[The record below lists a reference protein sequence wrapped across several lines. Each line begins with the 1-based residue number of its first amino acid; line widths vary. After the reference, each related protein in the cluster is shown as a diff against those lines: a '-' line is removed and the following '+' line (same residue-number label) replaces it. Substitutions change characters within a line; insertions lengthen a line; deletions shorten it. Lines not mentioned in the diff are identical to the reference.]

1 MEPKSSL
8 GRQVRERTAP
18 FACFEEKDSRACCAL
33 GLGWFCTYAS
43 LLTPTGS
50 CLQRRAAAFPSQGT
64 GWFPSFP
71 CVSPRLLSSPFPELL
86 PWGTASLAAS
96 GSARPLS
103 LCSIGQDVCPLLWWT
118 AVYVEVWSDREFCL
132 SWGPH
137 YFSSVEGRIR
147 KQRPRLADGLPAC
160 LFMSMDITCASAG
173 LIFGLFFFP
182 IWSLMCELMNFSMF
196 RGGFLDVLTEVKVTR
211 AVPNSTSPLI
221 ELKTLP
227 FFFFSFEMSIC
238 TFRQYVQAVF
248 WWFHGDIG
256 YFLGSWSEM
265 VFGGEPLFLIP
276 QALSPCPSHTFYS

>member
-1 MEPKSSL
+1 MNHWALHFCLTKASVTRTALARLYITLLLIVIGLCGAQELFGKASEGEDRSFCLLWGKGQQGMLCFGLGMILHVCLAANSHGKLLAEKSSCFPL
-8 GRQVRERTAP
+8 PRHRVIPVISLCFSAAP
-18 FACFEEKDSRACCAL
+18 A
-33 GLGWFCTYAS
+33 
-43 LLTPTGS
+43 
-50 CLQRRAAAFPSQGT
+50 
-64 GWFPSFP
+64 
-71 CVSPRLLSSPFPELL
+71 SPFPELL
-86 PWGTASLAAS
+86 PWGTASWAAS
-96 GSARPLS
+96 GSAHPLS

-118 AVYVEVWSDREFCL
+118 AVYVEVWSDRAFCL

-147 KQRPRLADGLPAC
+147 KQRLRLADDLLAC

-173 LIFGLFFFP
+173 LIFGLFFP

-238 TFRQYVQAVF
+238 TFRQYV
-248 WWFHGDIG
+248 
-256 YFLGSWSEM
+256 
-265 VFGGEPLFLIP
+265 
-276 QALSPCPSHTFYS
+276 